1 MKHLQYK
8 LAAAIT
14 VSAFL
19 GTGSEAMAGT
29 TTSVGFGGISANI
42 RESVSDIPRLLTVM
56 SYLVGVGFAIA
67 GVLKLKAHVD
77 NPQTP
82 LKDGVMRLGA
92 GGALLALPVLIEAM
106 QGSIGTGGSTGSTV
120 VQQLDALDF

>member
-1 MKHLQYK
+1 MKHLHYK

-14 VSAFL
+14 ASAFL
-19 GTGSEAMAGT
+19 GTGSEAHAT
-29 TTSVGFGGISANI
+29 GFQGISATI
-42 RESVSDIPRLLTVM
+42 RDSVSDVPKLLTVM
-56 SYLVGVGFAIA
+56 SYLVGIGFAIA

-106 QGSIGTGGSTGSTV
+106 QGSIGSGGASGTTTLNS
-120 VQQLDALDF
+120 LDALDF